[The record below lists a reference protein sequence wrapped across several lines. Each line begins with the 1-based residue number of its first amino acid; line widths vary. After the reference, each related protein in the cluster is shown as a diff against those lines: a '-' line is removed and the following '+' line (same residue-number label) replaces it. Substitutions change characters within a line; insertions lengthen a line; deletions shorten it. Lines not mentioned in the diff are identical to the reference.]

1 MRSLLKYVTERSR
14 QKSCL
19 SYYYVRLIE
28 TFAMYE
34 RLITQ
39 CEMDQASALNNFD
52 TLHPC
57 PEMHTAIRTKLV
69 TPQASHTLTQ
79 ALTVAP

>member
-1 MRSLLKYVTERSR
+1 MRTLLKYVTERSR

-39 CEMDQASALNNFD
+39 CERDQAEALKTFD
-52 TLHPC
+52 SLYTC
-57 PEMHTAIRTKLV
+57 PEMHKAIRTKLV
-69 TPQASHTLTQ
+69 TPQATSTLT
-79 ALTVAP
+79 LTITFPT